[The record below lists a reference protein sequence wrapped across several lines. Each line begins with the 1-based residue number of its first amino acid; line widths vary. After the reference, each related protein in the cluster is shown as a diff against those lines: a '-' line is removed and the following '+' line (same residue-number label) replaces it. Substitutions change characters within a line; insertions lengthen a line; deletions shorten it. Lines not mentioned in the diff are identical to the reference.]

1 MRARQ
6 LAKAECCN
14 YFRTGPYGTK
24 DHCLLYG
31 HCRVV
36 SGDTKPCSW
45 FIEAV
50 APQDAEAQAEYL
62 SALSGNTP
70 TVPAAER
77 RAVCKTCGQIF
88 KTTSNRAQYCSE
100 PCRKVARKEQYKASK
115 RRKRLK
121 TTAAV
126 DASITG
132 PVPPLDTAETR
143 IPSGS
148 IYHQDGKQVPDD
160 LLHFPTVDDA
170 LQRTSNSDMDMNENL
185 SITAQAECI
194 SALGGHGKSS
204 MPKTVGQATGD
215 EYQGE
220 FEELLSHSLYGSDD
234 CGDDATKERYA
245 MESEISTRDSESGEE
260 ERSSVLADSTVGG
273 H

>member
-1 MRARQ
+1 MKPAQ

-14 YFRTGPYGTK
+14 FHSTGPYGIRNS
-24 DHCLLYG
+24 CAFG
-31 HCRVV
+31 FPCRVFAG
-36 SGDTKPCSW
+36 SAKPCRW

-77 RAVCKTCGQIF
+77 RAVCKTCGQVF

-148 IYHQDGKQVPDD
+148 IHHQDGRQVPDD

-260 ERSSVLADSTVGG
+260 EKSSVAADSTVGG